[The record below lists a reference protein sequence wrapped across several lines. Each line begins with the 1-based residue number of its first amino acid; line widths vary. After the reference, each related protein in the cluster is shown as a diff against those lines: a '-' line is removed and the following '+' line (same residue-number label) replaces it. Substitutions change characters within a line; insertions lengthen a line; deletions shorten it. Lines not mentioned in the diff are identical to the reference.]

1 MASITLPFKDTKY
14 PSTPETKEAFIN
26 SLHFFGVGNVNVA
39 KCTFVWDDAK
49 KEVTAS
55 GEGVTKK
62 VVDMV
67 SNISDSTYKSLL
79 TCFSGKFE
87 VKE

>member
-1 MASITLPFKDTKY
+1 MATITVPFKDTTY

-26 SLHFFGVGNVNVA
+26 SLRFFGVGNVA
-39 KCTFVWDDAK
+39 KCTLVWDDAGK
-49 KEVTAS
+49 VLTVS
-55 GEGVTKK
+55 GEGVTEK
-62 VVDMV
+62 VVGMV
-67 SNISDSTYKSLL
+67 SNIPDSTYKSLL